1 MKLEIKLVQAY
12 VEGLMQKKPVVKF
25 VINSYISQGT
35 TYDKGSERTLLSDGS
50 LTQLP

>member
-1 MKLEIKLVQAY
+1 MKLYKNSIAY
-12 VEGLMQKKPVVKF
+12 VEGLMQNKPVDTF

-50 LTQLP
+50 PTKLP